1 MSSSNSTTLNTSTTS
16 SKPSMPQTRGTFILT
31 VTTIDDA
38 TKDVERITENIKI
51 SVIEL
56 MKLAAAEARA
66 QPSNIIEIYV
76 CDQEL
81 VICLLI
87 SCAAGEVVTAENFNR
102 IRNIEFRTSASVN
115 ILDCIPTFLDK
126 IIARQSTYY
135 RDVFI
140 LYDDSNT
147 YSIKTSF
154 QESTD
159 RRLREMRSV
168 NFRWIVSS
176 DQLSSEKVSDTF
188 LDIFPVCF
196 LPTVCRFDDIRR
208 LITLVYEG
216 KSLPSHIEKVTTV
229 STIASSEMVN
239 TPVSTRTNLRFEKRN
254 NTTSK
259 VSEQKATAA
268 VNQSNSRNDQR
279 AGTSQNINKL
289 FEFSPSCK

>member
-1 MSSSNSTTLNTSTTS
+1 
-16 SKPSMPQTRGTFILT
+16 
-31 VTTIDDA
+31 
-38 TKDVERITENIKI
+38 
-51 SVIEL
+51 
-56 MKLAAAEARA
+56 AAEARA

-159 RRLREMRSV
+159 RRLREMPNV
-168 NFRWIVSS
+168 NFQWIVSS

-188 LDIFPVCF
+188 LGIFPVYF
-196 LPTVCRFDDIRR
+196 LRTAYDSDGIRR
-208 LITLVYEG
+208 LITLVYE
-216 KSLPSHIEKVTTV
+216 SRPLPSHIEKVTTV
-229 STIASSEMVN
+229 STIASSAMVN

-254 NTTSK
+254 NTTSE
-259 VSEQKATAA
+259 VSEQQATAA
-268 VNQSNSRNDQR
+268 VNQSNYKNDQR
-279 AGTSQNINKL
+279 AGTEKKHFKPIKW
-289 FEFSPSCK
+289 SPSCN

>member
-1 MSSSNSTTLNTSTTS
+1 MSSSNSTTVNTSTTS
-16 SKPSMPQTRGTFILT
+16 NNPSLPRTRGTFILT

-56 MKLAAAEARA
+56 MKLAAAEATA
-66 QPSNIIEIYV
+66 QPSNIVEIYV

-81 VICLLI
+81 DDRPLI
-87 SCAAGEVVTAENFNR
+87 SCAAVEVATEENFNH
-102 IRNIEFRTSASVN
+102 IRNIEFCKSPCVN
-115 ILDCIPTFLDK
+115 ILDCIPAFLDK
-126 IIARQSTYY
+126 IIARQSAYY
-135 RDVFI
+135 CDVFI

-147 YSIKTSF
+147 HSIGTPF
-154 QESTD
+154 QQSTD
-159 RRLREMRSV
+159 RRLRQMRSV
-168 NFRWIVSS
+168 NFRWVVSS

-268 VNQSNSRNDQR
+268 VNQSNYKNDQR
-279 AGTSQNINKL
+279 EGTEKKHFKPIKW
-289 FEFSPSCK
+289 SPSCN